1 MDDAFHRRA
10 LTRLLA
16 VVATAL
22 AGLLAVP
29 PGPAAAVEGDLISI
43 RLAEAPTSRADD
55 PRARVYIVDHVAPG
69 TRFTRDVEITNST
82 DVERVIDV
90 YPGPAQITD
99 GAWTVGD
106 PGAESELTGWVTT
119 GQGRLVLAPG
129 DSRLVPVTVDVPP
142 TASRSERYGVV
153 WASTASDG
161 DQQVQT
167 VSRVG
172 IRIYL
177 SVGPGGEPAT
187 EFDITELVGRRTD
200 DGALQAVAT
209 VENTGGRAIDLQGKL
224 LLRDGPGG
232 LKAGPFDAATRTT
245 LPPGGTGEVVVDLDP
260 TIPLGPW
267 RARMQLAS
275 GTTTDSI
282 SAEITFPEE
291 TGTTRAEVEAGVP
304 WWLWVLGLVVLV
316 ALALLW
322 WLLALRRRRREGEPA
337 DPLAAAP
344 TA

>member
-1 MDDAFHRRA
+1 MDDALHRRA

-43 RLAEAPTSRADD
+43 RLAEAPSSRAED
-55 PRARVYIVDHVAPG
+55 PRARVYVVDHVPPG

-82 DVERVIDV
+82 GVERTIDV
-90 YPGPAQITD
+90 YPGPAEIVA
-99 GAWTVGD
+99 GAWTVDD
-106 PGAESELTGWVTT
+106 PGAESELTGWITT
-119 GQGRLVLAPG
+119 AWDRLVLDPG
-129 DSRLVPVTVDVPP
+129 ESRLVPVTVDVPRD
-142 TASRSERYGVV
+142 ASEGERYGVV
-153 WASTASDG
+153 WASTASD
-161 DQQVQT
+161 DDRQVQT

-177 SVGPGGEPAT
+177 SVGPGGEPPT
-187 EFDITELVGRRTD
+187 EFDITELAGQRSD
-200 DGALQAVAT
+200 EGALQAVAT
-209 VENTGGRAIDLQGKL
+209 VENTGGRAIDLQGAL

-232 LKAGPFDAATRTT
+232 LRAGPFDAASRTT

-267 RARMQLAS
+267 RARMELAS
-275 GTTTDSI
+275 GTTSDTI

-291 TGTTRAEVEAGVP
+291 TGTTQAEKTGTP
-304 WWLWVLGLVVLV
+304 WWIWTLGIALLLLGLAWWVL
-316 ALALLW
+316 AR
-322 WLLALRRRRREGEPA
+322 RRRRREDEPA
-337 DPLAAAP
+337 DPFAPAP